1 MKRYRPYIVQF
12 FCITVLTIIGVLN
25 IIEADYLRALTSAI
39 YVFVCVQVVFAGY
52 RFANLSSTLKSLSE
66 ANTVLQEELDE
77 VYKERDAAIRRKQE
91 LECSSEH
98 SRQDSIRWRDE
109 KNKAEKECNKLRQEN
124 RHLQAEIE
132 RLHPTPRIDTSTR
145 GSYLNN
151 KR

>member
-1 MKRYRPYIVQF
+1 MKKYKPFIVPF
-12 FCITVLTIIGVLN
+12 FCIAVLTVIGVIH
-25 IIEADYLRALTSAI
+25 IIEADYLTALTSAL
-39 YVFVCVQVVFAGY
+39 YVFVCVQVVFEGY
-52 RFANLSSTLKSLSE
+52 RFANLSSTLKSLIE
-66 ANTVLQEELDE
+66 ANTALQEELDE

-98 SRQDSIRWRDE
+98 SRRDSIRWRDE

-151 KR
+151 NR